1 MESIEL
7 RNLDQRIRREIDQ
20 KQQDDSLTAD
30 VMRSRFDR
38 ILNRYEIIIK
48 DKIEE
53 EIEEEIA
60 EAQRGKVKNL
70 FQLAGSKSLG
80 NANMYSRK
88 VSTILGS
95 AWEEMAALS
104 HIAVS
109 PEESFNIRIKGVD
122 IVFLEGGLLRHTQIK
137 TKKDTLTGSQTGR
150 SIDELNRHPNPLFA
164 AAFDLGKCWTF
175 PPIQKCGIERLAGKA
190 FWDKL
195 NIDYS
200 VVKKAATDCLLRLE
214 KDLFA

>member
-7 RNLDQRIRREIDQ
+7 RNLDQRIRRKIDQ
-20 KQQDDSLTAD
+20 KQQEDSLTAD
-30 VMRSRFDR
+30 VLRSRFDE
-38 ILNRYEIIIK
+38 ILKRYERTIRGTVTK
-48 DKIEE
+48 SQPS
-53 EIEEEIA
+53 
-60 EAQRGKVKNL
+60 EAINL
-70 FQLAGSKSLG
+70 FQMAGAKKLLLA
-80 NANMYSRK
+80 NFISRQ
-88 VSTILGS
+88 VSTHLGS

-137 TKKDTLTGSQTGR
+137 TKKDTLTGSQTDR
-150 SIDELNRHPNPLFA
+150 SVDELNRHPNPLFA
-164 AAFDLGKCWTF
+164 AAFDLGKGWTF
-175 PPIQKCGIERLAGKA
+175 PPAQKCGIERLAGKA